1 MPYYIANDCSCSA
14 EVWTVDCGLCG
25 LQLLGSS
32 VEQMFKISMFS
43 NTLEDFERY
52 DTIPSNKVPNK

>member
-1 MPYYIANDCSCSA
+1 MLGRS
-14 EVWTVDCGLCG
+14 VDCGLCG
-25 LQLLGSS
+25 VQLLGSS